1 MGISLT
7 VSLGD
12 SQPCSPFQLSPE
24 LLKALEPL
32 SEPVC
37 ALREDVLVRQGA
49 SCRGIYIVQAG
60 FARLSILSPDGREI
74 FKRLLGPGCVIG
86 LPSTLC
92 STPYTFSAQCQTDCS
107 VQFVAA
113 GAFLEFMRT
122 QPMLGM
128 EIVRLMG
135 QELTEMNEKRTNF
148 QNCRDCGCS
157 FADICEHEIGGAKA

>member
-1 MGISLT
+1 MGITLT

-32 SEPVC
+32 AEPVS
-37 ALREDVLVRQGA
+37 AMSEDLLVRQGA
-49 SCRGIYIVQAG
+49 PCSGIYVVQTG
-60 FARLSILSPDGREI
+60 LVRLSILSQDGYEI

-86 LPSTLC
+86 LPATLC
-92 STPYTFSAQCQTDCS
+92 STPYTFSARCQTGCTL
-107 VQFVAA
+107 QFVAA
-113 GAFLEFMRT
+113 SAFLNFMRT

-135 QELTEMNEKRTNF
+135 QELTEMQEHRTNF

-157 FADICEHEIGGAKA
+157 FADICEHELGRTGA